1 MSATTELPR
10 LIILHKQS
18 TSARVRFMS
27 LGDSVLAFSPVP
39 ETSALHDEEY
49 SPTVQFHPTA
59 ALRAA
64 EKELELNEG
73 ALEPVP
79 EFCIWLDTPVGDRAV
94 LLAACTSI
102 DPPFAAAEK
111 RGGKFIAITE
121 ARRLPTIE
129 RDILRRAYEH
139 LLG

>member
-18 TSARVRFMS
+18 TSARVRFMT
-27 LGDSVLAFSPVP
+27 LGDSVLAFSPLP
-39 ETSALHDEEY
+39 ETATLHDEDY
-49 SPTVQFHPTA
+49 SPAVRFHPSA
-59 ALRAA
+59 AIRAA
-64 EKELELNEG
+64 ETVLELAEG
-73 ALEPVP
+73 ALEAVP
-79 EFCIWLDTPVGDRAV
+79 EFCIWLDTPVGDQAV

-111 RGGKFIAITE
+111 QGGKFIAITE
-121 ARRLPTIE
+121 ARRLPAIE

-139 LLG
+139 VLG

>member
-1 MSATTELPR
+1 MSASTELPR

-18 TSARVRFMS
+18 TSARVRFMT
-27 LGDSVLAFSPVP
+27 LGESVLAFAPLP
-39 ETSALHDEEY
+39 ETAALHDEDY
-49 SPTVQFHPTA
+49 SPTVQFHPVA

-64 EKELELNEG
+64 EKTLELSEG

-79 EFCIWLDTPVGDRAV
+79 EFCLWLDTPAGDQAV

-111 RGGKFIAITE
+111 QGGKFIAITE
-121 ARRLPTIE
+121 ARRLPAIE

-139 LLG
+139 LMG

>member
-1 MSATTELPR
+1 MSATELPR
-10 LIILHKQS
+10 LIILHKQG
-18 TSARVRFMS
+18 TSARVRFLS
-27 LGDSVLAFSPVP
+27 FGDSVLAFSPLA
-39 ETSALHDEEY
+39 E
-49 SPTVQFHPTA
+49 TA
-59 ALRAA
+59 ALHAEDYAPTVRFHPSAAIRAA
-64 EKELELNEG
+64 EAALELAEG
-73 ALEPVP
+73 DLEAVP
-79 EFCIWLDTPVGDRAV
+79 EFCIWLATPDGDQAV

-121 ARRLPTIE
+121 ARRLPAIE

>member
-1 MSATTELPR
+1 MSDSTELPR

-27 LGDSVLAFSPVP
+27 LGDSVLAFSPLP
-39 ETSALHDEEY
+39 ELAALRAEDY

-64 EKELELNEG
+64 EKTLELAEG
-73 ALEPVP
+73 GLEPVP
-79 EFCIWLDTPVGDRAV
+79 EFCVWVDTPDGDQAV

-102 DPPFAAAEK
+102 DPPFEAAEK
-111 RGGKFIAITE
+111 QGGKFIAITE
-121 ARRLPTIE
+121 ARRLPLIE
-129 RDILRRAYEH
+129 RELLRRAYEH

>member
-1 MSATTELPR
+1 MSETTELPR

-27 LGDSVLAFSPVP
+27 LGESVLAFTPLP
-39 ETSALHDEEY
+39 EMATLREESY

-64 EKELELNEG
+64 EKQLDLPEG
-73 ALEPVP
+73 GLEPVP
-79 EFCIWLDTPVGDRAV
+79 EFCVWVDTPGGDQAV

-111 RGGKFIAITE
+111 QGGKFIAMTE
-121 ARRLPTIE
+121 ARRLPLVE
-129 RDILRRAYEH
+129 RELLRRAYEH

>member
-27 LGDSVLAFSPVP
+27 LGESVLAFSPLP
-39 ETSALHDEEY
+39 ETAVLHDEDY
-49 SPTVQFHPTA
+49 SPTVQFHPGA

-64 EKELELNEG
+64 EQMLELGEG
-73 ALEPVP
+73 GLEAVP
-79 EFCIWLDTPVGDRAV
+79 EFCAWLDTPAGDQAV

-111 RGGKFIAITE
+111 QGGKFIAITE
-121 ARRLPTIE
+121 SRRLPAIE

-139 LLG
+139 LMG

>member
-1 MSATTELPR
+1 MSVTTELPR

-18 TSARVRFMS
+18 TSARVRFMT
-27 LGDSVLAFSPVP
+27 LGDSVLAFSPLP
-39 ETSALHDEEY
+39 ETAALRAEDY

-64 EKELELNEG
+64 EKTLELAEG

-79 EFCIWLDTPVGDRAV
+79 EFCVWLDTPAGDQAV

-111 RGGKFIAITE
+111 QGGKFIAITE
-121 ARRLPTIE
+121 ARRVPQIE
-129 RDILRRAYEH
+129 REILRRAYEH

>member
-1 MSATTELPR
+1 MCEISELPR

-18 TSARVRFMS
+18 TSARVRFMT
-27 LGDSVLAFSPVP
+27 LGESVLAFSPLP
-39 ETSALHDEEY
+39 ETAVLRAEDY

-64 EKELELNEG
+64 EKILGLVEG
-73 ALEPVP
+73 GLEPVP
-79 EFCIWLDTPVGDRAV
+79 EFCAWLDTPDGDQAV

-111 RGGKFIAITE
+111 QGGKFIAITE
-121 ARRLPTIE
+121 ARRLPLVE
-129 RDILRRAYEH
+129 RELLRRAYEH

>member
-1 MSATTELPR
+1 MSEASEFPR
-10 LIILHKQS
+10 LIVLHKQS

-27 LGDSVLAFSPVP
+27 FGESVLAFSPLPDLAV
-39 ETSALHDEEY
+39 LRDEDY

-64 EKELELNEG
+64 EKQLDLPVG
-73 ALEPVP
+73 GLEPVP
-79 EFCIWLDTPVGDRAV
+79 EFCVWVDTPGGDQAV

-111 RGGKFIAITE
+111 QGGKFIAITE
-121 ARRLPTIE
+121 ARRLPLVE
-129 RDILRRAYEH
+129 RELLRRAYEH

>member
-1 MSATTELPR
+1 MSETTELPR

-18 TSARVRFMS
+18 TSARVRFMT
-27 LGDSVLAFSPVP
+27 LGESVLAFSPLP
-39 ETSALHDEEY
+39 EPAALRAEDY
-49 SPTVQFHPTA
+49 SPTLLFHPTA

-64 EKELELNEG
+64 EKELELAEG

-79 EFCIWLDTPVGDRAV
+79 EFCAWLDTPAGDKAV

-111 RGGKFIAITE
+111 QGGKFIAITE
-121 ARRLPTIE
+121 ARRLPLVE
-129 RDILRRAYEH
+129 REILRRAYEH

>member
-18 TSARVRFMS
+18 TSARVRFMK
-27 LGDSVLAFSPVP
+27 LGESVLAFAPPP
-39 ETSALHDEEY
+39 ETAARQGEDY

-64 EKELELNEG
+64 EKTLELSEG

-79 EFCIWLDTPVGDRAV
+79 EFGVWLDTPAGDQAV

-111 RGGKFIAITE
+111 QGGKFIAITE
-121 ARRLPTIE
+121 ARRLPVIE